1 MDCLLKRE
9 KVYGRLLRIE
19 DERKEYFMKKK
30 YTYYFATGSRD
41 DSMDDLWDDEENWGF
56 ALANSAEWIYMIFSN
71 IPITYEKFNEMIIN
85 CKNNIINGDS
95 ECFDYPDDL
104 ENYDIEYSI
113 DYDDIIFEM
122 QAIYDLSI
130 SRSVV
135 PLIWGDDCL
144 EDDKNY
150 DEDNQPSL
158 WRMYIHDY
166 DY

>member
-1 MDCLLKRE
+1 
-9 KVYGRLLRIE
+9 
-19 DERKEYFMKKK
+19 MKKI

-122 QAIYDLSI
+122 QDLSI
-130 SRSVV
+130 KERKEM
-135 PLIWGDDCL
+135 LDIIRNIIKFKK
-144 EDDKNY
+144 E
-150 DEDNQPSL
+150 
-158 WRMYIHDY
+158 
-166 DY
+166 